1 MSVNRVIFPVKRLR
15 LVLLAGLHAM
25 QDIFGRIPAGR
36 TPAHIGG
43 MADHAPSLRSEAPL
57 FQRKNLLA
65 WLRGSRLEKQHS
77 LDAYSARVQ
86 AAFREGTGDGK
97 GLIPIWRRH
106 LAAPSLPDIP
116 ASPRLQ
122 SKRRT
127 DPLPIP
133 DGSPPP
139 RNRRRRP
146 PYSLRFP

>member
-15 LVLLAGLHAM
+15 MVLLAGLHAM

-36 TPAHIGG
+36 TPAHVAWPTMHLPCG
-43 MADHAPSLRSEAPL
+43 LR
-57 FQRKNLLA
+57 
-65 WLRGSRLEKQHS
+65 LRYSRGRISSPGSGSRLEKQHS

-116 ASPRLQ
+116 ASLRLQ

-127 DPLPIP
+127 GLLPIP